1 MLDRIPAEVSRLIV
15 AKIRTQSD
23 LKSLCE
29 VSKYV
34 AEFATPRLYESI
46 TLHADEILYLD
57 DLKQEIELCSNDN
70 VKFTKNICL
79 RAPLYQDLRKRCPR
93 YDSEMPETLGDA
105 IDMDDGSD
113 VDLTSLDPFWDLS
126 MALSGLLGALDEN
139 NLQSLSAR
147 RAVAL
152 VAPAD
157 LRLYR
162 MLNNGYGSRKPI
174 ETNKKL

>member
-1 MLDRIPAEVSRLIV
+1 MAQ
-15 AKIRTQSD
+15 IRTQSD

-34 AEFATPRLYESI
+34 AGFATPRLYESI

-57 DLKQEIELCSNDN
+57 DLKQKIELCSNDN

-79 RAPLYQDLRKRCPR
+79 RAPLYQDLRKRCPH

-113 VDLTSLDPFWDLS
+113 VCLQP
-126 MALSGLLGALDEN
+126 LL
-139 NLQSLSAR
+139 
-147 RAVAL
+147 L
-152 VAPAD
+152 VCSTPKDAEEFI
-157 LRLYR
+157 LGRCHESRSFL
-162 MLNNGYGSRKPI
+162 GFIYG
-174 ETNKKL
+174 T